1 MRERTEVERAEKK
14 RRAKE
19 ARENF
24 KNLLEEA
31 KLHGRLVYLG
41 TIQKLTFVR
50 IDSVVLSFYFVVPLS
65 NILY

>member
-1 MRERTEVERAEKK
+1 MRERTEVERVEKK

-31 KLHGRLVYLG
+31 KLHGRLV
-41 TIQKLTFVR
+41 F
-50 IDSVVLSFYFVVPLS
+50 S
-65 NILY
+65 NFRKTNI